1 MTSIRYSLRSNKY
14 SVYTLLFFLLLSCG
28 RNAVSDNRPVI
39 TVSIAPYKYFVE
51 KITGDDF
58 MVNVMVPSGAD
69 PHVYEPVPNQISG
82 LRRSEA
88 YVSNGFLD
96 FEITWLD
103 RFFEIN
109 KTMKHLSLSGNI
121 NLIESHSHSHNH
133 NEDTETADPHYWVSP
148 DCAKIM
154 AKDIKEFL
162 VALNPERREFYE
174 SNYAKLDSVI
184 DNIDNEA
191 RQLFANCAKRA
202 FMIYHPNLAY
212 LARHYNLEEISV
224 EYEGKEP
231 PPARL
236 RYLIDRARA
245 ENLKAIFVQKEFD
258 VKNAKAIADEI
269 GANVVIIDPLSE
281 DWENAVREII
291 ELVHKSLTE
300 SM

>member
-1 MTSIRYSLRSNKY
+1 MIKY

-51 KITGDDF
+51 KIAGDDF

-69 PHVYEPVPNQISG
+69 PHVYEPVPNQISR

-121 NLIESHSHSHNH
+121 NLIESHSHNHSHH
-133 NEDTETADPHYWVSP
+133 HHEDTETADPHYWVSP

-162 VALNPERREFYE
+162 VALKPERREFYE

-212 LARHYNLEEISV
+212 LARHYSLEEISV

-236 RYLIDRARA
+236 KYLIDRARA
-245 ENLKAIFVQKEFD
+245 ENLNAIFVQKEFD

-291 ELVHKSLTE
+291 ELVYKSLTE